1 MRVGCGW
8 GRLCA
13 LRQEDLRL
21 ETASVQVRGKG
32 DKERI
37 VPIGR
42 SAVEALEA
50 YVARGRPGLV
60 KRRRGCSGRCFFR
73 CGESR

>member
-1 MRVGCGW
+1 MLELLYAGGLRVGEIV
-8 GRLCA
+8 A

-42 SAVEALEA
+42 SAVEALEV
-50 YVARGRPGLV
+50 YVSRGRPGV
-60 KRRRGCSGRCFFR
+60 AGEGRCSGRCF
-73 CGESR
+73 